1 MAWSGLVLRAAWQAR
16 YPGAMTGLRVAL
28 LGSPRIEVAGM
39 PLRVDTRKAVAL
51 LAYLACSGRR
61 HGRDQLAVLLW
72 PDADDAHARAALR
85 RTLSALNHALGS
97 AARVG
102 GDRAGL
108 ELIAPGMDLDVRRF
122 RELVASCDSHD
133 HGPERACAAC
143 AEPLRAAVALHRGDF
158 LDGFALRDAPEF
170 EDWQLAE
177 IDVLRREQAGALQRL
192 VEAQA
197 VQGRWQAAIAGAER
211 WLALDPLHEPAHR
224 QLMRLHAWSGQRSA
238 AMRQYRA
245 CVRVLDQ
252 ELGVPPLDE
261 TTALYQEI
269 TEGRVAPPPTPPT
282 AASTPAA
289 AVPEPDAPGG
299 PAPAPL
305 VGRGTQWD

>member
-72 PDADDAHARAALR
+72 PDADDA
-85 RTLSALNHALGS
+85 LGS

-158 LDGFALRDAPEF
+158 LAGFSLRDAPEF

-177 IDVLRREQAGALQRL
+177 VEALRREQAGALQRL
-192 VEAQA
+192 VEAYA

-211 WLALDPLHEPAHR
+211 
-224 QLMRLHAWSGQRSA
+224 
-238 AMRQYRA
+238 
-245 CVRVLDQ
+245 
-252 ELGVPPLDE
+252 
-261 TTALYQEI
+261 
-269 TEGRVAPPPTPPT
+269 
-282 AASTPAA
+282 
-289 AVPEPDAPGG
+289 
-299 PAPAPL
+299 
-305 VGRGTQWD
+305 

>member
-108 ELIAPGMDLDVRRF
+108 ELIAPGMDLGVRRF
-122 RELVASCDSHD
+122 RRAAASRGGAAPRRLPGRLLAARRARVRGLAARRGRGAPQGTGGRAPAAGRGVRRPGSLAGGDRRRGAVAGARLAPRA
-133 HGPERACAAC
+133 GPPPAHAAVRVERPARRRHA
-143 AEPLRAAVALHRGDF
+143 PVPRLRARARPGARRASPRGD
-158 LDGFALRDAPEF
+158 RKST
-170 EDWQLAE
+170 
-177 IDVLRREQAGALQRL
+177 RL
-192 VEAQA
+192 
-197 VQGRWQAAIAGAER
+197 
-211 WLALDPLHEPAHR
+211 
-224 QLMRLHAWSGQRSA
+224 
-238 AMRQYRA
+238 
-245 CVRVLDQ
+245 
-252 ELGVPPLDE
+252 
-261 TTALYQEI
+261 
-269 TEGRVAPPPTPPT
+269 
-282 AASTPAA
+282 
-289 AVPEPDAPGG
+289 
-299 PAPAPL
+299 
-305 VGRGTQWD
+305 